1 MKKQEIGAYI
11 ITILLIFLA
20 IIWIYP
26 YIWLFISSFKPAEDI
41 YTTFW
46 PKSLTL
52 DHYKFIFIMANRFER
67 PFVRAFLNSLF
78 ISTTVTFSVIITSAL
93 VGYAISRI
101 KFKTGQVLFNFTIWQ
116 MLFPGFMFMIPLFVL
131 IRNFNWLNT
140 YKALIVPSLTSA
152 WGIFMFAQAFKT
164 IPEDYVDAARMDGA
178 NDFWI
183 IFRLMFP
190 LAGSTASIVGLF
202 TFIGIWDNFLWPLMV
217 MKDYNKMPLSVLLAS
232 FNHEYAS
239 YIGPILAGSVIQTI
253 PMVLIFLLLRKY
265 FLQGI
270 SMSLR

>member
-1 MKKQEIGAYI
+1 
-11 ITILLIFLA
+11 
-20 IIWIYP
+20 
-26 YIWLFISSFKPAEDI
+26 
-41 YTTFW
+41 
-46 PKSLTL
+46 
-52 DHYKFIFIMANRFER
+52 MANRFER